1 MTLTEAKRC
10 TPADF
15 QIYSIAHEI
24 KQEEQTKM
32 IALQAWMNQS
42 VQATKKVGKSFRSI
56 YKSFDDFYDSNEQF
70 RRIFNDSHEKQGFK
84 PSVKERTLS
93 LADKNRIIN
102 QIRKEENN
110 G

>member
-10 TPADF
+10 TPVDF

-24 KQEEQTKM
+24 KQEERTRM

-42 VQATKKVGKSFRSI
+42 VQGTKKVGKSFRSV
-56 YKSFDDFYDSNEQF
+56 YKSFEDFYNINDQF
-70 RRIFNDSHEKQGFK
+70 ERIFNDSHEKQGVK
-84 PSVKERTLS
+84 LPAKERTLS
-93 LADKNRIIN
+93 LADKNKIIN

>member
-56 YKSFDDFYDSNEQF
+56 YKSFDDFYNSNEQF
-70 RRIFNDSHEKQGFK
+70 RQIFNHSNENQSSKS
-84 PSVKERTLS
+84 PVKERILS

-102 QIRKEENN
+102 QLRKEEIN